1 VLRKGQL
8 VATVPAEGTTRA
20 QLAELMVGREV
31 LFTSRRTP
39 QAAGDVIF
47 AVDGLN
53 YTDGHGRPRLKAIN
67 LQVRAGEL
75 VGVAGVEGNGQ
86 FELVNAITGLLKPT
100 TGTIR
105 VAGED
110 VTDASILERRRHIAY
125 VPQDRGR
132 MGGSLPASV
141 VENAIMTH
149 HRLNAQLVRWGGA
162 LLDGGAARRF
172 TDRLAET
179 FAVSMPSRSSPLRSL
194 SGGNQQKVV
203 LGRELLLDSPFILLD
218 QPTRGLDV
226 GSIEYVHDQV
236 LAMRAAGRGL
246 LMISASLEEI
256 FMLADRIVVLH
267 RGEIVANLP
276 VEEANIEMVGRYMLE
291 GKVEAI

>member
-1 VLRKGQL
+1 
-8 VATVPAEGTTRA
+8 
-20 QLAELMVGREV
+20 
-31 LFTSRRTP
+31 
-39 QAAGDVIF
+39 
-47 AVDGLN
+47 
-53 YTDGHGRPRLKAIN
+53 
-67 LQVRAGEL
+67 
-75 VGVAGVEGNGQ
+75 
-86 FELVNAITGLLKPT
+86 
-100 TGTIR
+100 
-105 VAGED
+105 
-110 VTDASILERRRHIAY
+110 
-125 VPQDRGR
+125 

-149 HRLNAQLVRWGGA
+149 HRLNAELVRWRGL
-162 LLDGGAARRF
+162 LLDNAAARRF

-194 SGGNQQKVV
+194 AGGNQQKVI

-246 LMISASLEEI
+246 LLISANLEEI

-267 RGEIVANLP
+267 RGVKVADDIPERTVTDDLIRTVFEIEVRVQRHSDGTPLLLP
-276 VEEANIEMVGRYMLE
+276 QLMT
-291 GKVEAI
+291 AIASRAS